1 MGALAFS
8 CLATAFA
15 FCNVGAKSEQ
25 RRAMKT
31 TAAKGAAVMAVTAQA
46 QALKLVAQLLSAAIV
61 AATLGGA
68 LQICCSLAGR
78 LFLCFAAPIPL
89 TPGRVA
95 ALAVTLAGL
104 ARIFGLSFAPRV
116 VPVIIPESCHRLRD
130 MRHGR
135 ASYPLLYVPVP
146 FKVMIYIG
154 WGK

>member
-104 ARIFGLSFAPRV
+104 ARFFGCGGGTHLWSVFRSSGGPGHHTRV
-116 VPVIIPESCHRLRD
+116 VPSL
-130 MRHGR
+130 
-135 ASYPLLYVPVP
+135 A
-146 FKVMIYIG
+146 
-154 WGK
+154 